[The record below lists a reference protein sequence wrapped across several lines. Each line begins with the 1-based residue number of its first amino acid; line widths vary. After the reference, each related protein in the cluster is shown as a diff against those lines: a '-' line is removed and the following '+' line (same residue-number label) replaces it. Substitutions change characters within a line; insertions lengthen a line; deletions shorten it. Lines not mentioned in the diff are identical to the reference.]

1 MTNRI
6 RAAIAALALTLTL
19 AACGH
24 GHNRIQEDDPRW
36 NCHTMGNH
44 ICGTKGA

>member
-24 GHNRIQEDDPRW
+24 GHNRIYEEPEDDD
-36 NCHTMGNH
+36 TYDEVAFTGSDY
-44 ICGTKGA
+44 